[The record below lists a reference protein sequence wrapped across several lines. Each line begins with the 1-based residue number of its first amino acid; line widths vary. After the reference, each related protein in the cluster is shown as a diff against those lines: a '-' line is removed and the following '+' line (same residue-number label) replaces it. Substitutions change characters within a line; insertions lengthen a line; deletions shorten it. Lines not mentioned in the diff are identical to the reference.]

1 MIGIALTIISSIV
14 LIILGRLFYFIYYE
28 RGQPVNDK
36 SKTIKTMIILG
47 SGGHTTEMLRVVK
60 NLNFNNYTPRVYV
73 HADTD
78 KMSGN
83 KIFDIDNNDDVK
95 VLKISRS
102 REVGQ
107 SYLSSI
113 STTIIAFL
121 NSCVFLWFEKP
132 NLILCNGPGTC
143 VPICLSSLLYRLLF
157 LCKTRLIFIESFC
170 RVKTFS
176 LTGKILYYF
185 ADDIIVVWPKLCNES
200 SKNVHFIK

>member
-1 MIGIALTIISSIV
+1 MTVIQRAPLLEPEKKKITTTTVNPVNPFSTTAGCMIVIGLTIVSSIV

-60 NLNFNNYTPRVYV
+60 YLNFNNYTPRVYV

-78 KMSGN
+78 QMSEN
-83 KIFDIDNNDDVK
+83 KISDIDNNDDVK
-95 VLKISRS
+95 VLKIPRS

-113 STTIIAFL
+113 STTIIACL
-121 NSCVFLWFEKP
+121 NSAVFLWFEKP

-143 VPICLSSLLYRLLF
+143 VPIY
-157 LCKTRLIFIESFC
+157 
-170 RVKTFS
+170 
-176 LTGKILYYF
+176 
-185 ADDIIVVWPKLCNES
+185 
-200 SKNVHFIK
+200 